1 MLTWVKMTKNVKI
14 LNKRAMGRKSAIFAK
29 FWVCTVII
37 KKNEDYFTFILFC
50 KDSRFAIRMKKFLF
64 CNFDI
69 CIPVTPPAGT

>member
-1 MLTWVKMTKNVKI
+1 MLTWVKMKRNVKI

-50 KDSRFAIRMKKFLF
+50 KDSRFAIRMKKSEKNRGPRR
-64 CNFDI
+64 NF
-69 CIPVTPPAGT
+69 VTARPTV